1 MSLKIKAVLCRAGI
15 MDNYAWVLTDEQSG
29 KSAVV
34 DASEAT
40 PIIDYCTKAEI
51 TPEFILT
58 THHHF
63 DHVGGNLELKAKYDL
78 KIIGPDAEKHLI
90 PGIDIGLKGGDSFA
104 LGNSRAEILAA
115 PGHTLGHIMW
125 YFADAGAL
133 FTGDVLF
140 NLSVGGLFEGTAAQM
155 RQTLQKINALPGE
168 VMFYPGHEYTLA
180 SAANALEHR
189 PSKALEQYLCRA
201 RDRLAQGLPAAPVSL
216 AQEKQCNPWLRMAGE
231 DDLSRMF

>member
-1 MSLKIKAVLCRAGI
+1 MSLKIEAVLCRAGT

-34 DASEAT
+34 DASEAA
-40 PIIDYCTKAEI
+40 PVIDYCTKAEI

-63 DHVGGNLELKAKYDL
+63 DHVGGNLELKTKYNL
-78 KIIGPDAEKHLI
+78 KIIGPEAEKQLI
-90 PGIDIGLKGGDSFA
+90 PGIDIGLQDGDSFE
-104 LGNSRAEILAA
+104 LGNSRAEVLAA

-140 NLSVGGLFEGTAAQM
+140 NLSVGGLFEGTPEQM
-155 RQTLQKINALPGE
+155 RQTLLKINELPAE

-180 SAANALEHR
+180 STSNALHHN
-189 PSKALEQYLCRA
+189 PGKALEQYICRA
-201 RDRLAQGLPAAPVSL
+201 RNRLAQGLPVAPVSL
-216 AQEKQCNPWLRMAGE
+216 AEEKQCNPWLHMIGE
-231 DDLSRMF
+231 DNSDRMF